1 MADLARLRTVFMG
14 TPLFA
19 VPCLK
24 KLHAVSDVAAVV
36 TQPDRPRGRGQR
48 MTPSPVKAY
57 AIEQG
62 LPVFQPVKVRETAF
76 LETLR
81 KIQPDLIVVVAF
93 GQILPPAIL
102 ALPKQGCINVH
113 ASLLPRYRGAA
124 PMQRCLMAGEKTTGV
139 TTMFMDAGLDTG
151 DMLQKAEI
159 PIGPDMTLAE
169 LHDALMVR
177 GADLLGT
184 TLEALMVGTLRR
196 ETQDDAMAN
205 YAPMITKETG
215 RIDWT
220 KSAVEIHNL
229 VRALDSWPGAYTFL
243 AGKSYKIWRTHLADG
258 TAHTAPGAFEPF
270 TGRGLFV
277 GTGEGRLE
285 IVEIQAP
292 GKKRMK
298 ATDYLRGHVLSSG
311 SCFQSELP

>member
-151 DMLQKAEI
+151 DMLQKTEI

-205 YAPMITKETG
+205 YAPMITKEDASIGQSQRLKFIIWCGPWIRGRAPTPFLRGNPIKFGERTWRTG
-215 RIDWT
+215 RHILLPARL
-220 KSAVEIHNL
+220 SRL
-229 VRALDSWPGAYTFL
+229 R
-243 AGKSYKIWRTHLADG
+243 
-258 TAHTAPGAFEPF
+258 
-270 TGRGLFV
+270 GRGFSWERAKV
-277 GTGEGRLE
+277 AWRLWRFRHR
-285 IVEIQAP
+285 
-292 GKKRMK
+292 GKN
-298 ATDYLRGHVLSSG
+298 G
-311 SCFQSELP
+311 